1 MHESTITSKLWNG
14 DPAEFPNW
22 IVKLNTELQRQG
34 CSNII
39 ITPGNVGHVALEIDP
54 VAPMA
59 MVPGFGGMVAADP
72 RTLERFDD
80 TCRRNRE
87 SNRKLQLTSSKG
99 CGIMYNTLGL
109 VAMHDNC

>member
-22 IVKLNTELQRQG
+22 IVKLNAELQRQG

-54 VAPMA
+54 AMA
-59 MVPGFGGMVAADP
+59 MVPGFGGMVAA
-72 RTLERFDD
+72 
-80 TCRRNRE
+80 
-87 SNRKLQLTSSKG
+87 
-99 CGIMYNTLGL
+99 
-109 VAMHDNC
+109 